1 VHYLQLARA
10 EAEQGLAVHKQGPF
24 VSAPKSSD
32 EIFKVTNA
40 GQILLI
46 ISLITNELQTFWMT
60 EYTLK
65 NAQAFQVNLET
76 ASQIKSKAAF
86 FIHAS

>member
-1 VHYLQLARA
+1 
-10 EAEQGLAVHKQGPF
+10 
-24 VSAPKSSD
+24 
-32 EIFKVTNA
+32 
-40 GQILLI
+40 
-46 ISLITNELQTFWMT
+46 MT

-86 FIHAS
+86 FIHASYWDDVIYYLSLRKGSGVWLDDSLPSKHEARVLP